1 MDLYVIFFIAAL
13 ILLMIEVLTGFVS
26 GVALAA
32 AMTFFI
38 LGLIELTGLP
48 SKLNH
53 YLIIGC
59 ASFAVSMFLVLRIFR
74 AKRANKGEADI
85 NEY

>member
-13 ILLMIEVLTGFVS
+13 ILLTIEVLTGFVS

-32 AMTFFI
+32 AMAFFI

-53 YLIIGC
+53 YLMIGC
-59 ASFAVSMFLVLRIFR
+59 GSFALSMFLVLRIFR
-74 AKRANKGEADI
+74 AKRANRAQADI